1 MFNIYLISV
10 PEKEKK
16 RQQKGEIR
24 ENFSTG
30 KYEFPDERTIAD
42 TKEDAYIEHI
52 IMNF

>member
-1 MFNIYLISV
+1 MFNIYLLSV

-16 RQQKGEIR
+16 RQQKGEIW
-24 ENFSTG
+24 ENFSMG
-30 KYEFPDERTIAD
+30 KYELPDERTTAD